1 MTGLIGRLQRR
12 AEGGGAA
19 MLPYIAE
26 RPADPRFGP
35 TSPLAEFAG
44 EPVVDPFAESVPL
57 VEPPSVTAERPA
69 FAALPAS
76 VTTPRP
82 AFATASAAAPVR
94 TERIVER
101 THPIAEAHPVVV
113 AAPASPPV
121 EPVPRDSTAVVAP
134 PVPELTSARTIQQSE
149 RTPARGAT
157 TTTAITAPP
166 AEYVPRDTSDA
177 PPLAAPSRLVQ
188 RSLAEAR
195 PGVQPSAPLPAGTLE
210 GRSEVRLPARPEGRS
225 EVRLPA
231 RLEPLAPRAAA
242 NPVEH
247 SVPRLEP
254 RPRDPAPPSEA
265 APESAGPRVVI
276 GNLHI
281 EVVRSPAPAAP
292 RREPA
297 RREAPRAAA
306 PAAAKP
312 TTRRRT
318 IFGLGQL

>member
-35 TSPLAEFAG
+35 TSPLADFAG
-44 EPVVDPFAESVPL
+44 EPVADPFAESVPL
-57 VEPPSVTAERPA
+57 LEPPSVTAERPA
-69 FAALPAS
+69 FAAPPAS

-82 AFATASAAAPVR
+82 AFATPSAAAPIR

-113 AAPASPPV
+113 AAPASSPV
-121 EPVPRDSTAVVAP
+121 DPVPRDSTIVVAP
-134 PVPELTSARTIQQSE
+134 PVPVLTSTRTIQQSE
-149 RTPARGAT
+149 RAPARVST
-157 TTTAITAPP
+157 TAAITAPA
-166 AEYVPRDTSDA
+166 AEYVPRDTSDE
-177 PPLAAPSRLVQ
+177 PPPAAPSRLMP

-195 PGVQPSAPLPAGTLE
+195 PGVQPSAPQPAGTLE
-210 GRSEVRLPARPEGRS
+210 ARS

-231 RLEPLAPRAAA
+231 RLEPLAPRPAA
-242 NPVEH
+242 NPVERC
-247 SVPRLEP
+247 VPRLEP

-297 RREAPRAAA
+297 RREALRTAA

-312 TTRRRT
+312 GTRRRT